1 MKNILIILTTFF
13 AINSYAQ
20 QQQQR
25 EHPTLTKMK
34 AGYYLYL
41 DNGLEQIDL
50 YKRIEVSRNF
60 FKIGTPKLVLSPKIG
75 HLARK
80 SCLTGFSLLLTNP
93 NQMEPDGKNKN
104 TFLIK
109 GNFFGKECNQAIA
122 KLPKGSVLTFTEIDL
137 SITDLDG
144 PNLKGIRPAKPGQ
157 LPIGFT
163 VYILD

>member
-1 MKNILIILTTFF
+1 MKNILLIIATFISLNSF
-13 AINSYAQ
+13 AQ
-20 QQQQR
+20 K

-50 YKRIEVSRNF
+50 FKKIDVSRNF
-60 FKIGTPKLVLSPKIG
+60 FKVGNARLVLAPKIG

-80 SCLTGFSLLLTNP
+80 NCLTGFSLLLKNA
-93 NQMEPDGKNKN
+93 NIDEPDGKTKN
-104 TFLIK
+104 TFAIK

-122 KLPKGSVLTFTEIDL
+122 ILPKGSVLTFTEIDL

-144 PNLKGIRPAKPGQ
+144 PNLKGVRPKKPGQ

-163 VYILD
+163 VYIMD